1 MPWQFA
7 KIVGQTSH
15 MEEQLMALSP
25 LDGRYK
31 SKTEVLRNY
40 FSEYALIKYR
50 LRVEWAYLRALQ
62 ACLDTG
68 SIQEIPGDFLQN
80 EEKECAQ
87 LPLKDAIEIK
97 NTEKTTNHDV
107 KAVEYF
113 IKNKLKKQ
121 GFEKAIE
128 WVHFG
133 LTSQDINNTA
143 VPLSIKEA
151 IKEQY
156 LPAIQGLMRKLY
168 SLCEE
173 WKTIPMLARTHGQ
186 PASPTTLGKEF
197 YVFYDRLR
205 FQVDTLKAYRFTC
218 KFGGATGN
226 FNAHHVVYPDTDW
239 MKFGDTFCADYLG
252 LDRQHVS
259 TQIDRYDDLAELF
272 QVMSRINTILIDF
285 CRDVWAYVAIEYFKQ
300 KTVEGEIGSSA
311 MPHKV
316 NPIDFENA
324 EGNLG
329 LANSS
334 LHFLSEKLPV
344 SRWQRDL
351 TDSTVLRNIG
361 VPFGHCMIALKSISK
376 GMSKLELNR
385 KQLAK
390 DLDDHP
396 MVLAEAIQNVLRSID
411 YPKPYEALKALTRG
425 RSDVSLTDIRNFIAE
440 LEIDQEIK
448 DRLLKLEPAD
458 YTGLLPNMKA

>member
-1 MPWQFA
+1 
-7 KIVGQTSH
+7 

-50 LRVEWAYLRALQ
+50 LRVEWAYLRALREQ
-62 ACLDTG
+62 LNTG
-68 SIQEIPGDFLQN
+68 SIQGIPIEYLQK
-80 EEKECAQ
+80 EENACAQ
-87 LPLKDAIEIK
+87 LPVKDAIEIK

-113 IKNKLKKQ
+113 IKNKLKQ
-121 GFEKAIE
+121 EGLEQTVE

-143 VPLSIKEA
+143 IPLSIKEA
-151 IKEQY
+151 VNRHY
-156 LPAIQGLMRKLY
+156 LPALQELMNDLFRYCK
-168 SLCEE
+168 E
-173 WKTIPMLARTHGQ
+173 WETVPMLARTHGQ

-205 FQVDTLKAYRFTC
+205 SQMDALKNYRFTC

-226 FNAHHVVYPDTDW
+226 FNAHHVVFPDIDW
-239 MKFGDTFCADYLG
+239 MAFGDSFCVDYLG
-252 LDRQHVS
+252 LKRQSVS

-272 QVMSRINTILIDF
+272 HIISRINTILIDF
-285 CRDVWAYVAIEYFKQ
+285 CRDVWSYIAIDYFKQ
-300 KTVEGEIGSSA
+300 KTIAGEIGSSA

-329 LANSS
+329 MANSS
-334 LHFLSEKLPV
+334 LHFLADKLPI

-351 TDSTVLRNIG
+351 TDSTVLRNVG
-361 VPFGHCMIALKSISK
+361 VPFGHCTIALVSIRK
-376 GMSKLELNR
+376 GLSKLELNGA
-385 KQLAK
+385 QLTK
-390 DLDDHP
+390 DLQEHP

-411 YPKPYEALKALTRG
+411 YPEPYEALKSLTRG
-425 RSDVSLTDIRNFIAE
+425 KSHVKIEDIRNFILDLDVE
-440 LEIDQEIK
+440 RDIK
-448 DRLLKLEPAD
+448 DRLLKLEPGD